1 MRNID
6 DEIQDMLDACLV
18 DGVLAWELG
27 ADGRYHRTPEAR
39 AIAAKH
45 SSQDPGKGKLMPI
58 AATKGLHASLM
69 VDVLKK
75 RSKSKTKQSVAG
87 IAAKNLKYAAR
98 MPKQAMVKSA
108 EDMAQP
114 EKLEKAESAFPV
126 SSSSSS
132 SSYKRP
138 SMHEIIDANARPI
151 EEEKVINDTSEDS
164 MDDVAFDMEV

>member
-1 MRNID
+1 
-6 DEIQDMLDACLV
+6 
-18 DGVLAWELG
+18 
-27 ADGRYHRTPEAR
+27 
-39 AIAAKH
+39 
-45 SSQDPGKGKLMPI
+45 
-58 AATKGLHASLM
+58 
-69 VDVLKK
+69 
-75 RSKSKTKQSVAG
+75 
-87 IAAKNLKYAAR
+87 

-132 SSYKRP
+132 SSDKRP

-151 EEEKVINDTSEDS
+151 EGEKVINDTSEDS